1 MEGFLLYAVV
11 YLAAAVICVPIAKK
25 LGMGSVLG
33 YLLAGIVIGP
43 FVLGFVGKEGED
55 IMHFAEFGV
64 VMMLFLVGLELEPQ
78 KLWTMRRT
86 ILGVGSAQLLVTT
99 LLFFAAGLAIGF
111 SWQASLA
118 ASLSLAMS
126 STAIVLQSLAERG
139 QLKTQTGQNVFAVL
153 LFQDIAVIPILA
165 LLPLLALDTA
175 GTRAQGD
182 NLLSGLPVYWKVA
195 VSVATIAAIIAGG
208 KYIAAPVFRFVAQ
221 SRLREVFTAL
231 SLLIVVAITV
241 LMGAIGLSPALGAFL
256 AGVVLAESEFRHELE
271 VDIEPFKG
279 LLLGLFF
286 ITVGAGIDFS
296 LVLHSPL
303 TVLVG
308 VVGLI
313 VLKALVLML
322 LAALFRFPKNQGTL
336 FTVALAQGGEFAFVL
351 VGLSSQLGIFDRTL
365 GGLVTVVVALSML
378 ISPLLLILHER
389 LFGMRQ
395 QSASAEADTIDTQG
409 EVIIAGYGRFGQII
423 GRLLAAQGYKL
434 TILDHSPSQIDLLR
448 RFGNKVFYGDAA
460 RRDLLEAAGAAEAKL
475 LVVAVDDGDK
485 SLDIIKMAQTHFP
498 NLKILARAIDRRHT
512 YELMKMNIAGIRRET
527 FDSAL
532 NLGVQ
537 ALKVLGNQPELAER
551 AGQLFAV
558 HDEESLQI
566 LAKLWGDDKSYG
578 VAVRQ
583 RMEDLNQVLLADQKG
598 QEAINACHAERQG
611 ESIRQTETATE

>member
-1 MEGFLLYAVV
+1 MLTSALI
-11 YLAAAVICVPIAKK
+11 YLCAAVISVPFAKRWG
-25 LGMGSVLG
+25 LGSVLG
-33 YLLAGIVIGP
+33 YLMAGVVIGP
-43 FVLGFVGKEGED
+43 FALKLVGDQTEV
-55 IMHFAEFGV
+55 MHFAEFGV
-64 VMMLFLVGLELEPQ
+64 VMMLFLIGLELQPSR
-78 KLWTMRRT
+78 LWQLRRP
-86 ILGVGSAQLLVTT
+86 ILGLGGAQVVLSAVLLGGA
-99 LLFFAAGLAIGF
+99 LLLATDY
-111 SWQASLA
+111 SWQAAVAVGCALA
-118 ASLSLAMS
+118 LS

-175 GTRAQGD
+175 GTKAAGD

-296 LVLHSPL
+296 LVLDSPL
-303 TVLVG
+303 TVLAG

-322 LAALFRFPKNQGTL
+322 LAVLFQFPKNQGTL

-389 LFGMRQ
+389 LFGMRK
-395 QSASAEADTIDTQG
+395 QSVSAEADTIDTQG

-460 RRDLLEAAGAAEAKL
+460 RRDLLEAAGAADAKL

-485 SLDIIKMAQTHFP
+485 SLDIIKMAQQHFP

-512 YELMKMNIAGIRRET
+512 YELMKLNIAGIRRET

-537 ALKVLGNQPELAER
+537 ALKLLGNDPELAQR
-551 AGQLFAV
+551 AGELFTA
-558 HDEESLQI
+558 HDEESLRI
-566 LAKLWGDDKSYG
+566 LANLWGDDQSYG

-583 RMEDLNQVLLADQKG
+583 RMEDLNQVLLADQKDR
-598 QEAINACHAERQG
+598 EAINTCHAERQG
-611 ESIRQTETATE
+611 ETLKQTEAATE